1 MGRDVH
7 HTDAATPVR
16 RPASPDPRVSK
27 HRITRRRHD
36 AGRTAPAARM
46 GTRLRHRER
55 GNAVLRHGT
64 RAAVV
69 GGVALTAGFGM
80 LAFHTTQAHD
90 AARAAAKAR
99 LLAYER
105 HQSELQ
111 QATLAR
117 LRAQQQAAARAAQLA
132 ALRTAQANARARQLA
147 VANAA
152 SAASAAAVASSAPVA
167 SSASSP
173 SASAATPS
181 SVATP
186 AAVATP
192 SASSSTPPVASSGGS

>member
-1 MGRDVH
+1 MGRNVH
-7 HTDAATPVR
+7 HTDAAIPVR
-16 RPASPDPRVSK
+16 RPALPDPRVSK

-36 AGRTAPAARM
+36 ARPTAPAARL

-80 LAFHTTQAHD
+80 LAYHTTQAHD
-90 AARAAAKAR
+90 AGRAAAKAR
-99 LLAYER
+99 VLAYER

-111 QATLAR
+111 QAALAR

-132 ALRTAQANARARQLA
+132 ALRTTQANARARQL
-147 VANAA
+147 
-152 SAASAAAVASSAPVA
+152 AAAVASSAPVA

-173 SASAATPS
+173 SAAAAAS

-186 AAVATP
+186 AVVATPAAVSAP